1 MTPQPRGRRTEPAR
15 RLPRTAQDLGI
26 RRIRWLLAIYGLVFL
41 LTLGQ
46 LVRIQVVDAP
56 DLADRSIAQRARTV
70 ELAATRGRLY
80 DRDGDVLAT
89 SIETATIYADPRA
102 YRPSQT
108 PAGEPVPAAA
118 EADAVAH
125 QLAEELSLDAAE
137 LEDRLSSDAHF
148 VYVARQL
155 DHEDGER
162 IRDLDLPGVGILSE
176 PKRVYP
182 GGSLAGQVV
191 GFTDIDGHGLQGLEV
206 QYDQVL
212 RGSPGRLAVEQA
224 PGGLDIAS
232 GLRELSPS
240 EPGTDLVL
248 TLDREIQHYAEQA
261 AADAVEEF
269 SAKGAGVMVLE
280 VGSGEVLAM
289 ASAPTYDPNERA
301 DADPEHWRNRT
312 VTDVFEPGSTQKAL
326 TAAAALE
333 EGIVEASTQMR
344 VADSIRVGGKTFTD
358 AHRHPEES
366 WDLTQVMERSSNV
379 GTIMVAE
386 QLGAETLDAYL
397 RDFGYGRSLGLGFPG
412 ESSGLLMPT
421 DQWWATSLPTIAIGH
436 GVAVSLLHLANSYA
450 TLANDGV
457 AVQPRLVRGTVGD
470 DGRLTPAAEPTSER
484 VISERAARDVRRM
497 LEGAVSGDHGTGRLA
512 QVPGHRVAGKTGTA
526 RKPKEGGAGYSSEY
540 VATFVGFAPVD
551 NPELV
556 VAVMVDEPRPFYGG
570 LVAAPVFS
578 EVMGAA
584 LSQRQVPP
592 DGASGSLQQALD
604 EAALAAAEE
613 AAMAEGP
620 GIDAADPASPPAG
633 SPAGGDGEPAAET
646 SD

>member
-326 TAAAALE
+326 TAAAALD

-386 QLGAETLDAYL
+386 QLGAETLEGYL
-397 RDFGYGRSLGLGFPG
+397 REFGYGRSLGLGFPG
-412 ESSGLLMPT
+412 ESPGLLMPT
-421 DQWWATSLPTIAIGH
+421 DQWWATSLPTIAIGQ
-436 GVAVSLLHLANSYA
+436 GVAVSLLHLANAYA

-457 AVQPRLVRGTVGD
+457 AIQPRLVRGTVGD
-470 DGRLTPAAEPTSER
+470 DGRLTPAAAPSEHR
-484 VISERAARDVRRM
+484 VVSERAGGDVRRM
-497 LEGAVSGDHGTGRLA
+497 LEDAVSGEHGTGRLA
-512 QVPGHRVAGKTGTA
+512 QVAGHRVAGKTGTA
-526 RKPKEGGAGYSSEY
+526 RKPNEGARGYSSEY
-540 VATFVGFAPVD
+540 VATFVGFAPVEA
-551 NPELV
+551 PELV

-570 LVAAPVFS
+570 IVAAPVFA
-578 EVMGAA
+578 EVMGGSLAHRRVA
-584 LSQRQVPP
+584 P
-592 DGASGSLQQALD
+592 DGASGTLQQALD
-604 EAALAAAEE
+604 DAEMAAAEE
-613 AAMAEGP
+613 AAAAEGP
-620 GIDAADPASPPAG
+620 GIDASDPASPPVG
-633 SPAGGDGEPAAET
+633 SPAGGEGDPAAP

>member
-1 MTPQPRGRRTEPAR
+1 MTQQPRGRHPEPGR
-15 RLPRTAQDLGI
+15 RLGRTAREVGV
-26 RRIRWLLAIYGLVFL
+26 RRIRWLLLIYGLVFL
-41 LTLGQ
+41 VTVGQ
-46 LVRIQVVDAP
+46 LVRIQIIDAT

-70 ELAATRGRLY
+70 DLAATRGRLY

-89 SIETATIYADPRA
+89 SVQAATIYADPRA
-102 YRPSQT
+102 YRGTET
-108 PAGEPVPAAA
+108 PGGEPVPAAG
-118 EADAVAH
+118 DAGEVAR
-125 QLAEELSLDAAE
+125 QLAEELDLDVGP
-137 LEDRLSSDAHF
+137 LEERLRSDAHF
-148 VYVARQL
+148 TYVARQL
-155 DHEDGER
+155 DWEDGER
-162 IRDLDLPGVGILSE
+162 IRELDLPGIGVITE

-182 GGSLAGQVV
+182 GASLAGQIV

-212 RGSPGRLAVEQA
+212 KGSPGMLAVEQA

-232 GLRELSPS
+232 GVRELVPS

-248 TLDREIQHYAEQA
+248 SLDREIQYAAEQA
-261 AADAVEEF
+261 AADVIEEF
-269 SAKGAGVMVLE
+269 SAKGAGVMVME

-301 DADPEHWRNRT
+301 DAPPEHWRNRT

-326 TAAAALE
+326 TAAAALD
-333 EGIVEASTQMR
+333 EGIVDADTRMP

-358 AHRHPEES
+358 VTRHPEES
-366 WDLTQVMERSSNV
+366 WSVAEVMERSSNV
-379 GTIMVAE
+379 GTIMMAE
-386 QLGAETLDAYL
+386 ELGPEQLDAYL
-397 RDFGYGRSLGLGFPG
+397 REFGYGRSLGLGFPG

-421 DQWWATSLPTIAIGH
+421 DQWWGTSLPTIAIGQ
-436 GVAVSLLHLANSYA
+436 GVAVSLLHLTHAYA

-457 AVQPRLVRGTVGD
+457 AVQPRLVRGTVGE
-470 DGRLTPAAEPTSER
+470 DGRLTPAAPPTQQR
-484 VISERAARDVRRM
+484 VVSPEAAGHVRAM
-497 LEGAVSGDHGTGRLA
+497 LELAVSGEHATGRLA

-526 RKPKEGGAGYSSEY
+526 RKPNEGARGYSSEY

-551 NPELV
+551 EPELV

-584 LSQRQVPP
+584 LSRRQVPP
-592 DGASGSLQQALD
+592 DGGSGTLQQALD
-604 EAALAAAEE
+604 AAALAQAEE
-613 AAMAEGP
+613 AATAEGP
-620 GIDAADPASPPAG
+620 GIEAADPGSLPVG
-633 SPAGGDGEPAAET
+633 SPAGGDGEPSAPT

>member
-46 LVRIQVVDAP
+46 LVRIQVIDAP

-118 EADAVAH
+118 EADVVAQ

-137 LEDRLSSDAHF
+137 LEERLSSDAHF

-182 GGSLAGQVV
+182 AGSLAGQVV
-191 GFTDIDGHGLQGLEV
+191 GFTDIDGVGLQGLEV

-326 TAAAALE
+326 TAAAALD

-386 QLGAETLDAYL
+386 QLGPETLDGYL
-397 RDFGYGRSLGLGFPG
+397 REFGYGRSLGLGFPG
-412 ESSGLLMPT
+412 ESPGLLMPT
-421 DQWWATSLPTIAIGH
+421 DQWWATSLPTIAIGQ
-436 GVAVSLLHLANSYA
+436 GVAVSLLHLANAYA

-457 AVQPRLVRGTVGD
+457 AIQPRLVRGTVGD
-470 DGRLTPAAEPTSER
+470 DGRLTPAAAPSEHR
-484 VISERAARDVRRM
+484 VVSERAAGDVRRM
-497 LEGAVSGDHGTGRLA
+497 LEDAVSGEYGTGRLA
-512 QVPGHRVAGKTGTA
+512 QVAGHRVAGKTGTA
-526 RKPKEGGAGYSSEY
+526 RKPNEGARGYSSE
-540 VATFVGFAPVD
+540 
-551 NPELV
+551 
-556 VAVMVDEPRPFYGG
+556 
-570 LVAAPVFS
+570 
-578 EVMGAA
+578 
-584 LSQRQVPP
+584 
-592 DGASGSLQQALD
+592 
-604 EAALAAAEE
+604 
-613 AAMAEGP
+613 
-620 GIDAADPASPPAG
+620 
-633 SPAGGDGEPAAET
+633 
-646 SD
+646 